1 MGGAGVTVT
10 TASVR
15 GQRHLGCEAKQTRG
29 TSRAR
34 LPAEL
39 CSPATARPWGSR
51 QGRPQDAQAGPLPS
65 LGSTWQ
71 PEPSERGCFL
81 RGQMSDV

>member
-10 TASVR
+10 TASIR

-34 LPAEL
+34 LLAEL

-65 LGSTWQ
+65 PGSTWQ
-71 PEPSERGCFL
+71 PEPSERAV
-81 RGQMSDV
+81 S